1 MPLDHGTVYLFVQ
14 WTHRELHSD
23 FRRAEPTSSCWTMSP
38 IDQSSGGWNRTNVLL
53 VQSQESH
60 TSSDSPGIWN
70 VNSLYR
76 LRPSSSL
83 FARRAQLLY
92 QQQLPRSVCF
102 QFGEEGSNLRLLIQ
116 SQEAYR

>member
-1 MPLDHGTVYLFVQ
+1 VPLDHGTVFHAVDSPRVALGFSACGADVF
-14 WTHRELHSD
+14 LLD
-23 FRRAEPTSSCWTMSP
+23 DEPN
-38 IDQSSGGWNRTNVLL
+38 SSGGWNRTNVLL

-60 TSSDSPGIWN
+60 TSSDSPGIWK

-76 LRPSSSL
+76 LRPLSSL

-116 SQEAYR
+116 SQAAYR